1 MNGAPME
8 VLEISTS
15 GAIAKLSFNDE
26 DNTVGVAYT
35 YKPDKF
41 YVFKCD
47 SIDGFKDRLHTA
59 FDNGES
65 VGKMISQMKK
75 DGVLV
80 TV

>member
-1 MNGAPME
+1 ME

-15 GAIAKLSFNDE
+15 GAIAKLSFNDK

-47 SIDGFKDRLHTA
+47 SIDGFKDRLYTA

>member
-1 MNGAPME
+1 ME

-15 GAIAKLSFNDE
+15 GAIAKLSFNTE
-26 DNTVGVAYT
+26 TSEVGVAYT

-47 SIDGFKDRLHTA
+47 SIEGFKGKLRNTWNA
-59 FDNGES
+59 GES
-65 VGKMISQMKK
+65 IGKLISQLKK
-75 DGVLV
+75 EGTLQ

>member
-1 MNGAPME
+1 ME
-8 VLEISTS
+8 VLEISNS
-15 GAIAKLSFNDE
+15 SAIVKISFNSE

-47 SIDGFKDRLHTA
+47 SIDGFKDSLYTA